1 MYLRVHELQVKNPGA
16 ALCSVPAGI
25 RTTQILLHTRRR
37 GGHFQHECQGAYC
50 TCDNRILCL
59 VGCVSSS
66 LLKQLRD
73 VSDKLDRSPPMLR
86 EGHSSIHCVF
96 TSYLLAMRGIYFMS
110 LVAPL
115 ERYLRL
121 SPQLRWR
128 LLRIIPVQACSRK
141 CVKKGR

>member
-1 MYLRVHELQVKNPGA
+1 MSSSTRATSRKSVCVPGSNPCNDKESRFG
-16 ALCSVPAGI
+16 S
-25 RTTQILLHTRRR
+25 TQGVEPIIINRNTKE
-37 GGHFQHECQGAYC
+37 FACY
-50 TCDNRILCL
+50 NRIL
-59 VGCVSSS
+59 GFTRCVSSS

-73 VSDKLDRSPPMLR
+73 VSDKLDRNPLMFR
-86 EGHSSIHCVF
+86 KGHSSIHCVF